1 MRFKGEPNTLVSMV
15 YRVGF
20 VRKNKK
26 IGRFSADGIFETN
39 DTKVINRMKKHFQ
52 VIEEDEEIIITK
64 DTIIK
69 KETIR
74 HCKKCDY
81 TCTNQG
87 VLMKHYSEK
96 HPKE

>member
-1 MRFKGEPNTLVSMV
+1 MKFKGTPNTLVSMV

-20 VRKNKK
+20 ARKTKK

-39 DTKVINRMKKHFQ
+39 DTRVINRMKKHFP
-52 VIEEDEEIIITK
+52 ILEENEIKEIKEEL
-64 DTIIK
+64 IIK

-87 VLMKHYSEK
+87 DLMKHYRLE